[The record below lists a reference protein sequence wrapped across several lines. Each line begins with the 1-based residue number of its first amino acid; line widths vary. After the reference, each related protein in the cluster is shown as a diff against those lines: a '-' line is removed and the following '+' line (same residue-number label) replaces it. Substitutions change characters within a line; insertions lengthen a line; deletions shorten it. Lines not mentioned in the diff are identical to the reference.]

1 MDGDLRVE
9 IQTFNISKTSKT
21 QSMIYQT
28 SFNENQGR
36 TV

>member
-9 IQTFNISKTSKT
+9 IQTFNISKTSQT